1 MNSNKELMQR
11 RSQAI
16 PRGVGQ
22 IHPIFADRAENCRV
36 WDVEG
41 REYLDFAGGIAVLNT
56 GHLHP
61 KVVAAVEAQLKTVAH
76 LLPGAG
82 LRAVSGAVRDYE
94 SEGAGRFRQENAAGY
109 DRFRSG
115 GKRGK
120 NRPRRHQ
127 T

>member
-1 MNSNKELMQR
+1 MISNKELMQR

-61 KVVAAVEAQLKTVAH
+61 KVVAAVEAQLKKLSHTASRCWPTSRIWSCAR
-76 LLPGAG
+76 L
-82 LRAVSGAVRDYE
+82 
-94 SEGAGRFRQENAAGY
+94 
-109 DRFRSG
+109 
-115 GKRGK
+115 
-120 NRPRRHQ
+120 
-127 T
+127 